1 MLVHP
6 LNVYCG
12 RGVAKPR
19 HAHTKESIGIPGEC
33 MMNEKETGKPAH
45 RLIYRILEHPVN
57 ERESILDKLFQAFFK
72 VLGVVAATIGVVARR
87 KQP

>member
-1 MLVHP
+1 
-6 LNVYCG
+6 
-12 RGVAKPR
+12 
-19 HAHTKESIGIPGEC
+19 